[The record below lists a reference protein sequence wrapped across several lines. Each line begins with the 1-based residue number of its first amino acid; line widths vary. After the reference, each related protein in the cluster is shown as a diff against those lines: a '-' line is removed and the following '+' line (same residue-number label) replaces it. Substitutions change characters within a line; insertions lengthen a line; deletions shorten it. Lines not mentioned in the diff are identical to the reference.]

1 MPRAFKAPRL
11 KRNFSATGK
20 KKHHPLLQKFW
31 KATNQLF
38 FFFFA
43 SRHGNSPSEGIA
55 PFRES
60 KRRRWRRRNQN
71 ADKACSS
78 NSHPSNTARDTG
90 VLFSHAVT
98 AHQEGNPQCLPNGQ
112 QRGLLR
118 YFKQSEVSQL
128 MEDRAIGPQLFLI
141 DWNDGWS

>member
-20 KKHHPLLQKFW
+20 KKKKTPFTTEVLKSH
-31 KATNQLF
+31 KAA
-38 FFFFA
+38 FFA

-60 KRRRWRRRNQN
+60 ERRRWRRRNQN

-78 NSHPSNTARDTG
+78 NSHPSNTAGDTG

-98 AHQEGNPQCLPNGQ
+98 ARQRGNPQSLPNGQ
-112 QRGLLR
+112 QRGLLC

>member
-11 KRNFSATGK
+11 KRNISATEK
-20 KKHHPLLQKFW
+20 KKTPQIRKFW
-31 KATNQLF
+31 KATKSSF
-38 FFFFA
+38 VFA
-43 SRHGNSPSEGIA
+43 SGHGNSPSEGIT

-71 ADKACSS
+71 PDKACSG
-78 NSHPSNTARDTG
+78 NIHPSSTTRHTG

-98 AHQEGNPQCLPNGQ
+98 ARQRGNPQRLPNGQ
-112 QRGLLR
+112 QRRLLCH
-118 YFKQSEVSQL
+118 FKQSEVSQL